1 MRLLVIGLG
10 SMGRRR
16 IRNLQALSVTEI
28 YGFDLSAERREA
40 AAKEYGINIVSDW
53 SKAADVKADGWIVST
68 PPLTHMQYAV
78 DALESGAHV
87 FTEADLPDPLTA
99 QAKKRRDET
108 GLVLAPSC
116 TMRHY
121 PGPVKAI
128 ELVEEGQIGKPL
140 VFSYHAGQY
149 LPDWHPWENYLDFY
163 VSKPDT
169 GAAREIVP
177 FELVWLTKLFGPV
190 KDIAGLKNRSGALEA
205 DIDDSYAIAIS
216 FENGV
221 AGTIMIDVLAQPEV
235 RALRINGTEGALDW
249 DQSVEAV
256 RIRKSG
262 DKDWTS
268 YLLDKGTVES
278 GYINPEEPYI
288 AEIRDFLAAMEGKS
302 PYPFCLEDELILHDA
317 LEKIERNIGTS
328 AS

>member
-1 MRLLVIGLG
+1 
-10 SMGRRR
+10 
-16 IRNLQALSVTEI
+16 
-28 YGFDLSAERREA
+28 
-40 AAKEYGINIVSDW
+40 
-53 SKAADVKADGWIVST
+53 
-68 PPLTHMQYAV
+68 
-78 DALESGAHV
+78 
-87 FTEADLPDPLTA
+87 
-99 QAKKRRDET
+99 
-108 GLVLAPSC
+108 
-116 TMRHY
+116 
-121 PGPVKAI
+121 
-128 ELVEEGQIGKPL
+128 
-140 VFSYHAGQY
+140 
-149 LPDWHPWENYLDFY
+149 
-163 VSKPDT
+163 
-169 GAAREIVP
+169 
-177 FELVWLTKLFGPV
+177 
-190 KDIAGLKNRSGALEA
+190 LKNRSGTLEA